1 MITVGKENSELL
13 AKIIPPVDLQIGELQ
28 QNVITVEDN
37 GNLYSLT
44 VESHRSMNDGKIQKL
59 LLGRGGGF
67 CVRLRWIM

>member
-1 MITVGKENSELL
+1 MITVGKQNGELL

-44 VESHRSMNDGKIQKL
+44 VEFSSINE
-59 LLGRGGGF
+59 
-67 CVRLRWIM
+67 